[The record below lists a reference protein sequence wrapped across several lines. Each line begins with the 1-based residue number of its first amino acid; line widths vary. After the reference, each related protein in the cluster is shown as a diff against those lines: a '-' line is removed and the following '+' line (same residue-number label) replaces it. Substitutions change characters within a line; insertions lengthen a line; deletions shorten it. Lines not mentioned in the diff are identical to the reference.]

1 VKFTIT
7 FCKLNSVNPLRFSE
21 SSQSHL
27 SDINDHTSPPDILV
41 KYNTSISTALDIL
54 APLISRSWFTTTLCN
69 MKTAGRCLERL
80 YRKTCDCFTVHL
92 MLLRTIFNYT
102 NLY

>member
-1 VKFTIT
+1 M
-7 FCKLNSVNPLRFSE
+7 FSE

-27 SDINDHTSPPDILV
+27 SDITDHTSPPDILV

-69 MKTAGRCLERL
+69 IKSVLNNARSS
-80 YRKTCDCFTVHL
+80 YHS
-92 MLLRTIFNYT
+92 TI
-102 NLY
+102 